1 MMSKISEELILI
13 KKELELEKKELKEKE
28 QMQIEYLDLSKK
40 LDEVLEKIYERKKS
54 KYYIG

>member
-1 MMSKISEELILI
+1 MFEDLILI

>member
-1 MMSKISEELILI
+1 MTKIFEDLILI